1 MMKYDNAIVDS
12 IVASIKNG
20 EGRVNACK
28 KAGISY
34 QTFCRWYNDEMVH
47 EDFIIGEFREHIKRA
62 EEEFTEGIKQMA
74 IMSIIRKFP
83 ENWQAAAWWLERK
96 HKDEFS
102 REVLAQPSEEYDD
115 ETVKKLTNDQLS
127 KIAEI
132 INGEGDS

>member
-1 MMKYDNAIVDS
+1 MKYDEDIVES
-12 IVASIKNG
+12 IIASIKNG
-20 EGRVNACK
+20 EGRVSACK

-74 IMSIIRKFP
+74 IMSIVRKFP

-96 HKDEFS
+96 HKAEFGRELGNDYMGQPQITPVLVINNPAPPIEDENQ
-102 REVLAQPSEEYDD
+102 LTD
-115 ETVKKLTNDQLS
+115 ED
-127 KIAEI
+127 
-132 INGEGDS
+132 